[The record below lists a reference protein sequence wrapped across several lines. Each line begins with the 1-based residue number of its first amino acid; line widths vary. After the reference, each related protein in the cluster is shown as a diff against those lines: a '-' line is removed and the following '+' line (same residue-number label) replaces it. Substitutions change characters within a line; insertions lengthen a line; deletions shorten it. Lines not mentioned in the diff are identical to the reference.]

1 MQELVYFLIEE
12 RYCNSELE
20 AIKILES
27 VSDEFYDY
35 LIEKNYDV
43 NRFAPERVGLIRRR
57 IEKLKSKAQNN
68 PTSVQDPEKLR
79 RDIKFLKGALRGPID
94 NQIEK
99 ANQEMKR
106 RIDAEEATVN
116 KGSLPT
122 PRGPGGSGA
131 QKPRDVI
138 STVGTIPG
146 VQKTNQRKYSI
157 AATRLTGISPESG
170 SLSSVSSPQ
179 TGEMVAGSFD
189 REVSGGRGTGTT
201 RTGGKT
207 PRAR

>member
-35 LIEKNYDV
+35 LIEAQISATDLTNASNKRLRSELSRPNP
-43 NRFAPERVGLIRRR
+43 NKKLI
-57 IEKLKSKAQNN
+57 IHLVKK
-68 PTSVQDPEKLR
+68 
-79 RDIKFLKGALRGPID
+79 IKGLKGPA
-94 NQIEK
+94 
-99 ANQEMKR
+99 A
-106 RIDAEEATVN
+106 AEAQQRPRT
-116 KGSLPT
+116 GIGLQPT
-122 PRGPGGSGA
+122 PRGPGGSRA

-146 VQKTNQRKYSI
+146 VQKTNQGQYSK
-157 AATRLTGISPESG
+157 AATRLTGISSG
-170 SLSSVSSPQ
+170 SGSRSSVRSPE
-179 TGEMVAGSFD
+179 TGEMVAGLFD
-189 REVSGGRGTGTT
+189 RTGVSGGRGTGTT
-201 RTGGKT
+201 RTGGTT